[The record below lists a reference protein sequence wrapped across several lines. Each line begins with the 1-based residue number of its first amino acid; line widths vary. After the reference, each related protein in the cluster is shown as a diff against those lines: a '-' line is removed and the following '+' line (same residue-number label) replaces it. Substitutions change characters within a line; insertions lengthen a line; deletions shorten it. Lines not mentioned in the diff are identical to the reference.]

1 MSSFGPTDEKQ
12 RGHKADVGGYPHA
25 LEMKRQQQ
33 VADVLRHSDIDTP
46 PAYRLL
52 DVVAELGDIAAQ
64 VNETTGYGTDLT
76 ALSIRE
82 DELGDALF
90 ALLALCEQLDVDADA
105 ALSSAL
111 AKYEGQSGTS
121 GTPASGD

>member
-1 MSSFGPTDEKQ
+1 
-12 RGHKADVGGYPHA
+12 
-25 LEMKRQQQ
+25 MKRQQQ
-33 VADVLRHSDIDTP
+33 VADVLRHNDIDTP

-52 DVVAELGDIAAQ
+52 DVVAELGTIAGE
-64 VNETTGYGTDLT
+64 VNETTGYGTDST
-76 ALSIRE
+76 ALSVQE

-105 ALSSAL
+105 ALSAAL
-111 AKYEGQSGTS
+111 AKYEGRSDRN

>member
-1 MSSFGPTDEKQ
+1 
-12 RGHKADVGGYPHA
+12 
-25 LEMKRQQQ
+25 MKRQQQ
-33 VADVLRHSDIDTP
+33 VADILRHNDIDTP

-52 DVVAELGDIAAQ
+52 DVVTELGAIAAE
-64 VNETTGYGTDLT
+64 VNETTGYGTDST

-90 ALLALCEQLDVDADA
+90 ALLALCEQLDIDADA
-105 ALSSAL
+105 ALSATL
-111 AKYEGQSGTS
+111 AKYEGQSGTN

>member
-1 MSSFGPTDEKQ
+1 
-12 RGHKADVGGYPHA
+12 
-25 LEMKRQQQ
+25 MKRQEQ

-52 DVVAELGDIAAQ
+52 DVVAELGDIAAE
-64 VNETTGYGTDLT
+64 VNETTGYGTDSA

-82 DELGDALF
+82 EDLGDALF

-105 ALSSAL
+105 ALSAAI
-111 AKYEGQSGTS
+111 AKYEGQSGTN
-121 GTPASGD
+121 GTAASGD